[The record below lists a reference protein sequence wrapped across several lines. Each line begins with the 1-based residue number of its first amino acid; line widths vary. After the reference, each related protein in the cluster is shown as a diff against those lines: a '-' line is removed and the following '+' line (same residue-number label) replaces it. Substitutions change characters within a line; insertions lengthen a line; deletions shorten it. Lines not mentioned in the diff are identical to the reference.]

1 MYNENKVLTL
11 NKSIIF
17 VTGLSGAG
25 RSEVMKALEDLDF
38 FCVDNLP
45 LALLSDLSKLSNSS
59 EEPKQR
65 LAVSLDVRGNDFF
78 TGFLSTIDNL
88 ENSVLSNTI
97 LFLDCADNVLVR
109 RYSETRRRHPIH
121 ESESLLECIAKERT
135 LLSEIRARA
144 DYVLDTSSIKTH
156 ELRNRIGKLILNRD
170 VSSDIII
177 NVMSFG
183 YKNGVPLDADF
194 MFDVRF
200 LDNPYYKSELRS
212 KTGLDI
218 DVADYVFSQTEAE
231 DIIENISNLMK
242 RLIPLHSTAGKT
254 SLTIAIGCTGGQHRS
269 VAITEQL
276 SKILSKKFNSVTA
289 IHRDIK

>member
-1 MYNENKVLTL
+1 M

-88 ENSVLSNTI
+88 ENSALSNTI

-144 DYVLDTSSIKTH
+144 DYVLDTSYIKTH

-276 SKILSKKFNSVTA
+276 SKILSKKFSSVTA

>member
-1 MYNENKVLTL
+1 M

-45 LALLSDLSKLSNSS
+45 LALLSELSKLSNSS

-276 SKILSKKFNSVTA
+276 SKILSKKFSSVTA

>member
-1 MYNENKVLTL
+1 M
-11 NKSIIF
+11 NKSIIL

-45 LALLSDLSKLSNSS
+45 LALLSELSKLSNSS

-156 ELRNRIGKLILNRD
+156 ELRNRIAKLILNRD

-276 SKILSKKFNSVTA
+276 SKILSKKFSSVTA

>member
-1 MYNENKVLTL
+1 M

-25 RSEVMKALEDLDF
+25 RSEVMKALEDLDY

-88 ENSVLSNTI
+88 ENSALSNTI

-231 DIIENISNLMK
+231 DIIENISNLMN

-276 SKILSKKFNSVTA
+276 SKILSKKFSSVTA

>member
-1 MYNENKVLTL
+1 M

-88 ENSVLSNTI
+88 ENSALSNTI

-109 RYSETRRRHPIH
+109 RYSETRRKHPIH

-231 DIIENISNLMK
+231 DIIENISNLMN

-276 SKILSKKFNSVTA
+276 SKILSEKFSSVTA

>member
-1 MYNENKVLTL
+1 M

-45 LALLSDLSKLSNSS
+45 LALLSELSKLSNSS

>member
-1 MYNENKVLTL
+1 LD
-11 NKSIIF
+11 KSIIF

-88 ENSVLSNTI
+88 ENSALSNTI

-276 SKILSKKFNSVTA
+276 SKILSKKFSSVTA

>member
-1 MYNENKVLTL
+1 M

-156 ELRNRIGKLILNRD
+156 ELRNRIAKLILNRD

-177 NVMSFG
+177 NFMSFG

>member
-1 MYNENKVLTL
+1 M

-45 LALLSDLSKLSNSS
+45 LALLSDLSKLSNTPK
-59 EEPKQR
+59 EPEQR

-88 ENSVLSNTI
+88 ENSTASNTI
-97 LFLDCADNVLVR
+97 LFLDCADEVLVR

-121 ESESLLECIAKERT
+121 ESESLLECITKERA

-144 DYVLDTSSIKTH
+144 NYVLDTSSMKTN

-200 LDNPYYKSELRS
+200 LNNPYYKTELRS
-212 KTGLDI
+212 KTGLDN
-218 DVADYVFSQTEAE
+218 DVADYVFSQAEAE
-231 DIIENISNLMK
+231 DVIKNISNSMEQW
-242 RLIPLHSTAGKT
+242 IPLHSTAGKT

-269 VAITEQL
+269 VAITEEL
-276 SKILSKKFNSVTA
+276 SKILSNKFSSVTA

>member
-1 MYNENKVLTL
+1 L

-45 LALLSDLSKLSNSS
+45 LALLSDLSKLSNTPK
-59 EEPKQR
+59 EPEQR

-88 ENSVLSNTI
+88 ENSTASNTI
-97 LFLDCADNVLVR
+97 LFLDCADDVLVR

-121 ESESLLECIAKERT
+121 ESESLLECITKERA

-144 DYVLDTSSIKTH
+144 NYVLDTSSMKTN

-194 MFDVRF
+194 MFDMRF
-200 LDNPYYKSELRS
+200 LDNPYYKTELRS
-212 KTGLDI
+212 KNGLDD
-218 DVADYVFSQTEAE
+218 DVADYVFSQAEAE
-231 DIIENISNLMK
+231 DVIKNISNSMEQW
-242 RLIPLHSTAGKT
+242 IPLHSTAGKT

-269 VAITEQL
+269 VAITEEL
-276 SKILSKKFNSVTA
+276 SKILSNKFSSVTA

>member
-1 MYNENKVLTL
+1 M

-45 LALLSDLSKLSNSS
+45 LALLSDLSKLSNTPK
-59 EEPKQR
+59 EPEQR

-88 ENSVLSNTI
+88 ENSTASNTI
-97 LFLDCADNVLVR
+97 LFLDCADEVLVR

-121 ESESLLECIAKERT
+121 ESESLLECITKERA

-144 DYVLDTSSIKTH
+144 NYVLDTSSMKTN

-269 VAITEQL
+269 VAITEEL
-276 SKILSKKFNSVTA
+276 SKILSNKFSSVTA

>member
-1 MYNENKVLTL
+1 M

-59 EEPKQR
+59 KEPKQR

-156 ELRNRIGKLILNRD
+156 ELRNRIAKLILNRD

-183 YKNGVPLDADF
+183 YKNGVPLDTDF

>member
-1 MYNENKVLTL
+1 M

-45 LALLSDLSKLSNSS
+45 LALLSELSKLSNSS

-156 ELRNRIGKLILNRD
+156 ELRNRIAKLILNRD

-276 SKILSKKFNSVTA
+276 SKILSKKFSSVTA

>member
-1 MYNENKVLTL
+1 M

-88 ENSVLSNTI
+88 ENSVQSNTI
-97 LFLDCADNVLVR
+97 LFLDCADDVLVR

-144 DYVLDTSSIKTH
+144 NYVLDTSSMKTN

-200 LDNPYYKSELRS
+200 LDNPYYKTELRS
-212 KTGLDI
+212 KTGLDN
-218 DVADYVFSQTEAE
+218 DVADYVFSQSEAE
-231 DIIENISNLMK
+231 DVIKNISNSMGQW
-242 RLIPLHSTAGKT
+242 IPLHSTAGKT

-269 VAITEQL
+269 VAITEEL
-276 SKILSKKFNSVTA
+276 SKILSIKFSSVTA

>member
-1 MYNENKVLTL
+1 M

-45 LALLSDLSKLSNSS
+45 LALLSDLSDLSNTSN
-59 EEPKQR
+59 EPTQR

-78 TGFLSTIDNL
+78 SGFLSTIDNL
-88 ENSVLSNTI
+88 ENSVQSNTI
-97 LFLDCADNVLVR
+97 LFLDCADDVLVR

-121 ESESLLECIAKERT
+121 ESESLLECISKERR

-144 DYVLDTSSIKTH
+144 DYVLDTSNMKTH

-170 VSSDIII
+170 VSSDIIV
-177 NVMSFG
+177 NTMSFG

-200 LDNPYYKSELRS
+200 LDNPYYKSKLRS

-231 DIIENISNLMK
+231 DIIKNISNLME

>member
-1 MYNENKVLTL
+1 M

-45 LALLSDLSKLSNSS
+45 LALLSDLSDLSNTSN
-59 EEPKQR
+59 EPTQR

-78 TGFLSTIDNL
+78 SGFLSTIDNL
-88 ENSVLSNTI
+88 ENSVQSNTI
-97 LFLDCADNVLVR
+97 LFLDCADDVLVR

-121 ESESLLECIAKERT
+121 ESESLLECISKERR

-144 DYVLDTSSIKTH
+144 DYVLDTSNMKTH

-170 VSSDIII
+170 VSSDIIV
-177 NVMSFG
+177 NTMSFG

-231 DIIENISNLMK
+231 DIIKNISNLME

-276 SKILSKKFNSVTA
+276 SKILSKKFSSVTA

>member
-1 MYNENKVLTL
+1 M

-88 ENSVLSNTI
+88 ENSVQSNTI
-97 LFLDCADNVLVR
+97 LFLDCTDDVLVR

-144 DYVLDTSSIKTH
+144 NYVLDTSSMKTN

-200 LDNPYYKSELRS
+200 LNNPYYKTELRS
-212 KTGLDI
+212 KTGLDN
-218 DVADYVFSQTEAE
+218 DVADYVFSQAEAE
-231 DIIENISNLMK
+231 DVIKNISNSMGQW
-242 RLIPLHSTAGKT
+242 IPLHSTAGKT

-269 VAITEQL
+269 VAITEEL
-276 SKILSKKFNSVTA
+276 SKILSIKFSSVTA

>member
-1 MYNENKVLTL
+1 MNKT
-11 NKSIIF
+11 IIF

-88 ENSVLSNTI
+88 ENSALSNTI

-276 SKILSKKFNSVTA
+276 SKILSKKFSSVTA

>member
-1 MYNENKVLTL
+1 M

-45 LALLSDLSKLSNSS
+45 LALLSELSKLSNSS
-59 EEPKQR
+59 EEVKQR

-88 ENSVLSNTI
+88 ENSVRSNTI

-156 ELRNRIGKLILNRD
+156 ELRNRIAKLILNRD

-276 SKILSKKFNSVTA
+276 SKILSKKFSSVTA

>member
-1 MYNENKVLTL
+1 M
-11 NKSIIF
+11 NKSIVF

-59 EEPKQR
+59 KEPTQR

-78 TGFLSTIDNL
+78 SGFLSTIDNL
-88 ENSVLSNTI
+88 ENSVQSNKI
-97 LFLDCADNVLVR
+97 LFLDCNDDVLVR

-121 ESESLLECIAKERT
+121 ESESLLECISKERI

-144 DYVLDTSSIKTH
+144 DYVLDTSSMKTH

-170 VSSDIII
+170 VSSDIIV
-177 NVMSFG
+177 NTMSFG

-231 DIIENISNLMK
+231 DIITNISNLMK

-276 SKILSKKFNSVTA
+276 SKILSKKFNSVIA

>member
-1 MYNENKVLTL
+1 M

-45 LALLSDLSKLSNSS
+45 LALLSELSKLSNSS

-88 ENSVLSNTI
+88 ENSVRSNTI

-156 ELRNRIGKLILNRD
+156 ELRNRIAKLILNRD

-276 SKILSKKFNSVTA
+276 SKILSKKFSSVTA

>member
-1 MYNENKVLTL
+1 M

-38 FCVDNLP
+38 FCVDYLP
-45 LALLSDLSKLSNSS
+45 LSLLSDLSKLSNSPK
-59 EEPKQR
+59 EPEQR

-88 ENSVLSNTI
+88 ENSTASNTI
-97 LFLDCADNVLVR
+97 LFLDCADEVLVR

-121 ESESLLECIAKERT
+121 ESESLLECITKERA

-144 DYVLDTSSIKTH
+144 NYVLDTSSMKTN

-200 LDNPYYKSELRS
+200 LDNPYYKTELRS
-212 KTGLDI
+212 KNGLDD
-218 DVADYVFSQTEAE
+218 DVADYVFSQAEAE
-231 DIIENISNLMK
+231 DVIKNISNSMEQW
-242 RLIPLHSTAGKT
+242 IPLHSTAGKT

-269 VAITEQL
+269 VAIAEEL
-276 SKILSKKFNSVTA
+276 SKILSNKFSSVTA

>member
-1 MYNENKVLTL
+1 LD
-11 NKSIIF
+11 KSIIF

-88 ENSVLSNTI
+88 ENSALSNTI

-109 RYSETRRRHPIH
+109 RYSETRRKHPIH

-231 DIIENISNLMK
+231 DIIENISNLMN

-276 SKILSKKFNSVTA
+276 SKILSKKFSSVTA
-289 IHRDIK
+289 IHRDIKWSHVHKVI

>member
-1 MYNENKVLTL
+1 M

-25 RSEVMKALEDLDF
+25 RSEVMKALEDLNF

-88 ENSVLSNTI
+88 ENSALSNTI

-156 ELRNRIGKLILNRD
+156 ELRNRIAKLILNRD

-276 SKILSKKFNSVTA
+276 SKILSEKFSSVTA

>member
-1 MYNENKVLTL
+1 MD
-11 NKSIIF
+11 KSIIF

-88 ENSVLSNTI
+88 ENSVQSNTI
-97 LFLDCADNVLVR
+97 LFLDCTDDVLVR

-144 DYVLDTSSIKTH
+144 NYVLDTSSMKTN
-156 ELRNRIGKLILNRD
+156 ELRNRIGKLILSRD

-200 LDNPYYKSELRS
+200 LDNPYYKTELRS
-212 KTGLDI
+212 KTGLDN
-218 DVADYVFSQTEAE
+218 DVADYVFSQAEAE
-231 DIIENISNLMK
+231 DVIKNISNSMGQW
-242 RLIPLHSTAGKT
+242 IPLHSTAGKT

-269 VAITEQL
+269 VAITEEL
-276 SKILSKKFNSVTA
+276 SKILSIKFSSVTA

>member
-1 MYNENKVLTL
+1 M

-97 LFLDCADNVLVR
+97 LFIDCADNVLVR

-156 ELRNRIGKLILNRD
+156 ELRNRIAKLILNRD

>member
-1 MYNENKVLTL
+1 M

-45 LALLSDLSKLSNSS
+45 LALLSELSKLSNSS

-97 LFLDCADNVLVR
+97 LFLDCADEVLVR

-121 ESESLLECIAKERT
+121 ESESLLECITKERA

-144 DYVLDTSSIKTH
+144 NYVLDTSSMKTN
-156 ELRNRIGKLILNRD
+156 ELRNRLGKLILNRD

-183 YKNGVPLDADF
+183 VY
-194 MFDVRF
+194 
-200 LDNPYYKSELRS
+200 
-212 KTGLDI
+212 
-218 DVADYVFSQTEAE
+218 
-231 DIIENISNLMK
+231 
-242 RLIPLHSTAGKT
+242 
-254 SLTIAIGCTGGQHRS
+254 
-269 VAITEQL
+269 
-276 SKILSKKFNSVTA
+276 FNKDT
-289 IHRDIK
+289 KM

>member
-1 MYNENKVLTL
+1 L

-45 LALLSDLSKLSNSS
+45 LALLSELSKLSNSS

-144 DYVLDTSSIKTH
+144 NYVLDTSSMKTN

-276 SKILSKKFNSVTA
+276 SKILSKKFSSVTA

>member
-1 MYNENKVLTL
+1 
-11 NKSIIF
+11 
-17 VTGLSGAG
+17 
-25 RSEVMKALEDLDF
+25 MKALEDLDF

-88 ENSVLSNTI
+88 ENSALSNTI

-156 ELRNRIGKLILNRD
+156 ELRNRIAKLILNRD

-276 SKILSKKFNSVTA
+276 SKILSKKFSSVTA

>member
-1 MYNENKVLTL
+1 M

-231 DIIENISNLMK
+231 DIIKNISNLMN

-276 SKILSKKFNSVTA
+276 SKILSEKFSSVTA

>member
-1 MYNENKVLTL
+1 M

-17 VTGLSGAG
+17 VAGLSGAG

-88 ENSVLSNTI
+88 ENSALSNTI

-109 RYSETRRRHPIH
+109 RYSETRRKHPIH

-231 DIIENISNLMK
+231 DIIENISNLMN

-276 SKILSKKFNSVTA
+276 SKILSERFSSVTA

>member
-1 MYNENKVLTL
+1 M

-45 LALLSDLSKLSNSS
+45 LALLSDLSKLSNTSN
-59 EEPKQR
+59 EPTQR

-78 TGFLSTIDNL
+78 SGFLSTIDNL
-88 ENSVLSNTI
+88 ENSVQSNTI
-97 LFLDCADNVLVR
+97 LFLDCADDVLVR

-121 ESESLLECIAKERT
+121 ESESLLECISKERR

-144 DYVLDTSSIKTH
+144 DYVLDTSNMKTH

-170 VSSDIII
+170 VSSDIIV
-177 NVMSFG
+177 NTMSFG

-231 DIIENISNLMK
+231 DIIKNISNLME

-276 SKILSKKFNSVTA
+276 SKILSKKFSSVTA

>member
-1 MYNENKVLTL
+1 MD
-11 NKSIIF
+11 KSIIF

-88 ENSVLSNTI
+88 ENSALSNTI

-276 SKILSKKFNSVTA
+276 SKILSKKFSSVTA

>member
-1 MYNENKVLTL
+1 L

-88 ENSVLSNTI
+88 ENSVQSNTI
-97 LFLDCADNVLVR
+97 LFLDCADDVLVR

-144 DYVLDTSSIKTH
+144 NYVLDTSSMKTN
-156 ELRNRIGKLILNRD
+156 ELRNRIGKLILSRD

-200 LDNPYYKSELRS
+200 LDNPYYKTELRS
-212 KTGLDI
+212 KTGLDN
-218 DVADYVFSQTEAE
+218 DVADYVFSQSEAE
-231 DIIENISNLMK
+231 DVIKNISNSMGQW
-242 RLIPLHSTAGKT
+242 IPLHSTAGKT

-269 VAITEQL
+269 VAITEEL
-276 SKILSKKFNSVTA
+276 SKILSIKFSSVTA

>member
-1 MYNENKVLTL
+1 L

-88 ENSVLSNTI
+88 ENSVQSNTI
-97 LFLDCADNVLVR
+97 LFLDCTDDVLVR

-144 DYVLDTSSIKTH
+144 NYVLDTSSMKTN
-156 ELRNRIGKLILNRD
+156 ELRNRIGKLILSRD

-200 LDNPYYKSELRS
+200 LDNPYYKTELRS
-212 KTGLDI
+212 KTGLDN
-218 DVADYVFSQTEAE
+218 DVADYVFSQAEAE
-231 DIIENISNLMK
+231 DVIKNISDSMGQW
-242 RLIPLHSTAGKT
+242 IPLHSTAGKT

-269 VAITEQL
+269 VAITEEL
-276 SKILSKKFNSVTA
+276 SKILSIKFSSVTA

>member
-1 MYNENKVLTL
+1 M

-45 LALLSDLSKLSNSS
+45 LALLSDLSKLSNTPK
-59 EEPKQR
+59 EPEQR

-88 ENSVLSNTI
+88 ENSTASNTI
-97 LFLDCADNVLVR
+97 LFLDCADEVLVR

-121 ESESLLECIAKERT
+121 ESESLLECITKERA

-144 DYVLDTSSIKTH
+144 NYVLDTSSMKTN

-177 NVMSFG
+177 NIMSFG

-194 MFDVRF
+194 MFDMRF
-200 LDNPYYKSELRS
+200 LDNPYYKTELRS
-212 KTGLDI
+212 KNGLDD

-231 DIIENISNLMK
+231 DVIKNISNSMEQW
-242 RLIPLHSTAGKT
+242 IPLHSTAGKT
-254 SLTIAIGCTGGQHRS
+254 SLTIAIGCTGGKHRS
-269 VAITEQL
+269 VAISTEIAKQL
-276 SKILSKKFNSVTA
+276 SSTSSELA
-289 IHRDIK
+289 ISAHAVHRDLGRE